1 MSRES
6 WPSMLGEMR
15 CTAWHL
21 PEVRTLVNGIIAQA
35 ERLAEASLLRGLSDS
50 ELYAWTKT
58 VRGSCF
64 GLSWEHATL
73 CETRGETR
81 LATAVGQANTK
92 RATHKLVYYRVQTIK
107 R

>member
-50 ELYAWTKT
+50 ERKLGRKQYVVLVLAC
-58 VRGSCF
+58 RGS
-64 GLSWEHATL
+64 TL
-73 CETRGETR
+73 RCARQGE
-81 LATAVGQANTK
+81 K
-92 RATHKLVYYRVQTIK
+92 PD
-107 R
+107 